1 MFFHLGRYV
10 LLLRAML
17 CFTNKSRLL
26 RQEVGKQAAEM
37 AALALPIV
45 IIISVFIG
53 AVTTVQTAYQ
63 LVSPVIPRAAIAQIV
78 REAVLL
84 EFSPTL
90 ICIVLSGVLGSR
102 MTSEVGNM
110 RITEQIDALETMGV
124 NSANW
129 LLLPR
134 VMTAVVVIPSLTII
148 SAACAIFGGRLAGD
162 LTGIIDPELFDIGLL
177 RDFKP
182 FTLYF
187 MLIKSGWFAML
198 LASVACYHGFFCRG
212 GALELGRATT
222 RSVMYN
228 SVLILLFDYILSWLL
243 LS

>member
-17 CFTNKSRLL
+17 SFTNRSRLL
-26 RQEVGKQAAEM
+26 RQEIGKQAAEM

-90 ICIVLSGVLGSR
+90 ICIVLSGVVGSR

-110 RITEQIDALETMGV
+110 RITEQNDALETMGV

-134 VMTAVVVIPSLTII
+134 VISAVLVIPSLTII
-148 SAACAIFGGRLAGD
+148 SAASAIMGGRIAGE
-162 LTGIIDPELFDIGLL
+162 LTGIIAPELFDIGLL

-187 MLIKSGWFAML
+187 MLIKSGWFAMM
-198 LASVACYHGFFCRG
+198 LASVACYHGFFCQG
-212 GALELGRATT
+212 GSLELGRATT

-228 SVLILLFDYILSWLL
+228 SVLILVFDYILSWLL